1 MRVFKLYCACLT
13 DADKRKIMCTVTDSF
28 PEYTVYDVVGVFKGA
43 KEKSI
48 VVEII
53 TNNDSADIE
62 LLHISK
68 WICCEFDQEC
78 VLVTCENNIHACE
91 IGASGVLNAD
101 G

>member
-1 MRVFKLYCACLT
+1 MYETLG
-13 DADKRKIMCTVTDSF
+13 
-28 PEYTVYDVVGVFKGA
+28 VYGA
-43 KEKSI
+43 IKEKSI

-53 TNNDSADIE
+53 TDNDSADIE

-78 VLVTCENNIHACE
+78 VLLTCENNIHCCE
-91 IGASGVLNAD
+91 IGASGILNQGDTD